1 MRLRRDVTKM
11 RRDKHETKIRKKVK
25 MTQRRGDKG
34 KMRQT

>member
-25 MTQRRGDKG
+25 MTQTRQRTDEI
-34 KMRQT
+34 KMR